1 MVIDESI
8 NVLSELFDRAE
19 RRGGQRFYPTRLEN
33 QIRLS
38 HEVRIGVKWN
48 WTRGWRPNQRS
59 FLGLWALRL
68 FERPRRAFGER
79 FDPRRHHRRPDVR
92 SSSGDGQTSQK
103 LLAPEYDERHNSH
116 RQAAPETC
124 LLDDPDMGCLEQ
136 FGRED

>member
-1 MVIDESI
+1 MELDARVAPEPAV
-8 NVLSELFDRAE
+8 VLGPVGVE
-19 RRGGQRFYPTRLEN
+19 
-33 QIRLS
+33 I
-38 HEVRIGVKWN
+38 VREA
-48 WTRGWRPNQRS
+48 S
-59 FLGLWALRL
+59 SC
-68 FERPRRAFGER
+68 AFGER

-116 RQAAPETC
+116 RQAAPKTC